1 MNNLIKILL
10 SILLIKSRAI
20 NIELGKTTGLIAN
33 VGEKSIGKKLFCAT
47 KSSFILNEFHNDIN
61 KLIVKEVTGLLP
73 SADIISK
80 KVLEMNDMWITEI
93 IDSRTIPED
102 LKKSLILNMIKIV
115 ENGDAAG
122 TDFLHWYQ
130 NLVDCLLP

>member
-33 VGEKSIGKKLFCAT
+33 VGEKSIGKNLFCAT
-47 KSSFILNEFHNDIN
+47 KSSFILNQCHNDIN

-93 IDSRTIPED
+93 IDSRTIPEE
-102 LKKSLILNMIKIV
+102 LKKV
-115 ENGDAAG
+115 
-122 TDFLHWYQ
+122 
-130 NLVDCLLP
+130 